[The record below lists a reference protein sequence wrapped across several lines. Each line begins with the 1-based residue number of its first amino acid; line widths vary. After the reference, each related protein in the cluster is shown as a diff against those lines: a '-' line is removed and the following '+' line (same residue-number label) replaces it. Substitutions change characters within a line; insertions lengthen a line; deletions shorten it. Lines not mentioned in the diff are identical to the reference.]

1 MKYKIVLASLLLM
14 FAFTGLTVA
23 KNSFRSNGGTEPG
36 KQLHRNERSL
46 VSLEKLG
53 YRNLRDASQYS
64 MFLGED
70 RSSLSSAESRPILLN
85 ALPYKNILNA
95 GKWSRMLTGRAL
107 STRLKKNAHVPQSG
121 DEMFMVEEY
130 SGGGGCNWSCCFKQC
145 MGSAMSGTGTLCTSN
160 CTACGV
166 TGGVWPCA
174 VCAGC
179 GTVGF
184 AAIEFC
190 ALHCCVDPG
199 C

>member
-1 MKYKIVLASLLLM
+1 MKHKIVLCALLLM
-14 FAFTGLTVA
+14 FGFADLAVGR
-23 KNSFRSNGGTEPG
+23 NSLPNNRAEVGGPSIRNLRSI
-36 KQLHRNERSL
+36 
-46 VSLEKLG
+46 VSLEKLP
-53 YRNLRDASQYS
+53 YKHLRDASQYS
-64 MFLGED
+64 TLAED
-70 RSSLSSAESRPILLN
+70 RSSVTSAASRPILLN

-95 GKWSRMLTGRAL
+95 GRWPRILTGRAL
-107 STRLKKNAHVPQSG
+107 MSGLKKNANVPQEG
-121 DEMFMVEEY
+121 DEMFMVLEY
-130 SGGGGCNWSCCFKQC
+130 GGGCNWTCCFKQC

>member
-1 MKYKIVLASLLLM
+1 MKYKIVLCGLLLT
-14 FAFTGLTVA
+14 FAFADLAVA
-23 KNSFRSNGGTEPG
+23 KNSIRNNGVTEPG
-36 KQLHRNERSL
+36 KQLQGNERSL
-46 VSLEKLG
+46 GSLDKLG
-53 YRNLRDASQYS
+53 YRTLRDASQYS

-70 RSSLSSAESRPILLN
+70 RSSLTSAESRPILLN
-85 ALPYKNILNA
+85 NLPYKNILNA

-107 STRLKKNAHVPQSG
+107 MTRSKKNAHVPQDG
-121 DEMFMVEEY
+121 DEMFMVLEY
-130 SGGGGCNWSCCFKQC
+130 GGGGCNWSCCFKQC

-166 TGGVWPCA
+166 TGNAWPCA
-174 VCAGC
+174 VCVGC

-190 ALHCCVDPG
+190 SLHCCVDPG

>member
-23 KNSFRSNGGTEPG
+23 KNSFRNNGGTEPG

-70 RSSLSSAESRPILLN
+70 RSSLTSAESRPILLN

-107 STRLKKNAHVPQSG
+107 ASRLKKNAHVPQ
-121 DEMFMVEEY
+121 DDDMLMVLEY
-130 SGGGGCNWSCCFKQC
+130 GGGGCNWTCCFKQC

-166 TGGVWPCA
+166 TGGAWPCA
-174 VCAGC
+174 VCLGC

-190 ALHCCVDPG
+190 GLHCCVDPG